1 MSGMEGLL
9 QEMRRRPLV
18 ECVAKEN
25 QYKKRE
31 IIARRARI
39 RLAARRKKKEKGK
52 RLPRGAPGEA
62 RSRRRST
69 PNHNCTAT
77 ARLLPIRQS
86 QAGHQYHSTL
96 VPFYCPIYSTV
107 LDPSSNLVLRHK
119 HPHPLR
125 NCLCDPPL
133 ESN

>member
-69 PNHNCTAT
+69 PQSQLHSHNAVAT
-77 ARLLPIRQS
+77 HPAVASRPSIPFDSSPFLLPYI
-86 QAGHQYHSTL
+86 L
-96 VPFYCPIYSTV
+96 YCP
-107 LDPSSNLVLRHK
+107 
-119 HPHPLR
+119 
-125 NCLCDPPL
+125 
-133 ESN
+133 